1 MNKIIYD
8 VDRDGTPIEDDSA
21 PARPNPPQSKP
32 QVTLNELAQPTSSIE
47 LSSQTNPNVQ

>member
-1 MNKIIYD
+1 MNKIIYE

-32 QVTLNELAQPTSSIE
+32 QVAQPTSSIE